1 MAIGECQCSPCTVL
15 EAIDPHSA
23 PLDSRIG
30 LACLSQICII
40 DPMKTTKDLRDALN
54 ACKGTGR
61 WGRIAAVAG
70 CDYNNLTRIARGESA
85 PSLDFGVKLFAAIDA
100 TAPRADDV
108 TAQEAQ
114 RAA

>member
-1 MAIGECQCSPCTVL
+1 
-15 EAIDPHSA
+15 
-23 PLDSRIG
+23 
-30 LACLSQICII
+30 
-40 DPMKTTKDLRDALN
+40 MKTTKDLRDALN

-61 WGRIAAVAG
+61 WARIAAIAG

-100 TAPRADDV
+100 TAPRAADV
-108 TAQEAQ
+108 AQEAQ